1 MKKKMITMIILCF
14 IIIVGALV
22 IGRNGEFEGAD
33 SMAEE
38 AIMEI
43 DASYEPWFSH
53 IWEPPSG
60 EIESFLFA
68 LQAAAGAGF
77 IGYYIGRKTICSKK

>member
-1 MKKKMITMIILCF
+1 MKRKNLIIVILCLA
-14 IIIVGALV
+14 IIFGALV
-22 IGRNGEFEGAD
+22 IGRNAEFAGAD
-33 SMAEE
+33 DKAEE
-38 AIMEI
+38 AISEI
-43 DASYEPWFSH
+43 DSSYEPWISH

-77 IGYYIGRKTICSKK
+77 IGYYIGRKTKCLEK

>member
-1 MKKKMITMIILCF
+1 MKKKTLAIVLLCF
-14 IIIVGALV
+14 IIIAGALI
-22 IGRNGEFEGAD
+22 IGKNGEFEGAD
-33 SMAEE
+33 AMAEE

-43 DASYEPWFSH
+43 DSSYEPWFSH

-68 LQAAAGAGF
+68 LQAAIGAGF
-77 IGYYIGRKTICSKK
+77 IGYYIGRKTVCSEK